1 MTQED
6 FYEKYGFRSCYE
18 CDEIFTNKEE
28 LEEHEKEHL
37 IEEQV
42 IGI

>member
-6 FYEKYGFRSCYE
+6 FYCEYGYMSCFE
-18 CDEIFTNKEE
+18 CDETFTNKEE

-42 IGI
+42 VAI